1 VEIQPLITNMQ
12 QPPPDSKV
20 IAVFALANPWVQSVI
35 SEVAAAAA
43 PECQV
48 MFLDPA
54 NPQQIAALLPQAHF
68 LVTLKLPPDWVPY
81 LQQCRL
87 VQVNGVGY
95 DAVDRQGLDAAGI
108 PFAISPQGTAV
119 SVAEHTILFIL
130 ALSKQLLPVHSS
142 LAQGH
147 FDMFGWRENSYT
159 LHGKTLGIVGLG
171 RIGRQVARLAHAFG
185 TRIIYNDLV
194 RAPLELETQLDLSP
208 VDFNTAISQADIVTV
223 HVPLTPLTQKMFGA
237 AEFGRMRPGAL
248 YINTSRGGT
257 YDLDALYAALA
268 GGHLRGTGLDIFAP
282 EPPPPNHPLLQLPQ
296 VLCTPHMASGTVD
309 RHRAVAKGQFA
320 NFQRILQGE
329 SPHDL
334 IDFQSS

>member
-1 VEIQPLITNMQ
+1 M
-12 QPPPDSKV
+12 
-20 IAVFALANPWVQSVI
+20 QSVI
-35 SEVAAAAA
+35 SEMAAAVA
-43 PECQV
+43 PEWRV

-54 NPQQIAALLPQAHF
+54 NPQQVAALLPQAHF
-68 LVTLKLPPDWVPY
+68 LVTLQLPPDWVPY

-95 DAVDRQGLDAAGI
+95 DAIDRQGLHAAGI
-108 PFAISPQGTAV
+108 PLAISPQGTAV
-119 SVAEHTILFIL
+119 GVAEHTILFIL
-130 ALSKQLLPVHSS
+130 ALSKQLLPVHNSM
-142 LAQGH
+142 AQGR

-185 TRIIYNDLV
+185 THVIYNDLV
-194 RAPLELETQLDLSP
+194 RAPHELETQLDLTP
-208 VDFNTAISQADIVTV
+208 VDFETAISQADIVTV
-223 HVPLTPLTQKMFGA
+223 HVPLTPLTQKMFSV

-268 GGHLRGTGLDIFAP
+268 GGHLRGAGLDVFAP
-282 EPPPPNHPLLQLPQ
+282 EPTPTDHPILQMPQ

-309 RHRAVAKGQFA
+309 RHRAVAVGQFS
-320 NFQRILQGE
+320 NFQRILQGQL
-329 SPHDL
+329 PHNV